1 MKEPSLARKRFWN
14 EELAR
19 RLRINNA
26 NYTHCFLF
34 RKISQSTGHHTRR
47 YILRLFLHKHHCF
60 GIQSIDSHP
69 KIKCGDTLKSHD
81 YIITIITFYKHS
93 FSFVEV
99 AIAGGYRKWP
109 TCNKRLGASISF
121 KESKKGRSIDRKRL
135 KDRGVY
141 SQNYKKHSRSNKLL
155 EKISRELKIAEYPLH
170 QLLRLGRQEIHIA
183 LSQSQHR
190 CQNSRSGIMCC
201 HRQSILTLN
210 LTLNNKTKYT
220 KPC

>member
-1 MKEPSLARKRFWN
+1 MEIHWKVMIKSSLSLLFINIVSLLWN
-14 EELAR
+14 
-19 RLRINNA
+19 
-26 NYTHCFLF
+26 
-34 RKISQSTGHHTRR
+34 
-47 YILRLFLHKHHCF
+47 
-60 GIQSIDSHP
+60 
-69 KIKCGDTLKSHD
+69 
-81 YIITIITFYKHS
+81 
-93 FSFVEV
+93 V

-109 TCNKRLGASISF
+109 TCNKRPGASISF
-121 KESKKGRSIDRKRL
+121 KGSKKGRLIDRTRL

-141 SQNYKKHSRSNKLL
+141 SQNCKKHSRSNKLL
-155 EKISRELKIAEYPLH
+155 EKISRELKIVEYPLH

-190 CQNSRSGIMCC
+190 CQNPRSGIMCY

>member
-1 MKEPSLARKRFWN
+1 MKELLLARNQFWD
-14 EELAR
+14 EELPR
-19 RLRINNA
+19 RLRINNG

-34 RKISQSTGHHTRR
+34 RKISQSSWHHTRR
-47 YILRLFLHKHHCF
+47 YILRLFLRKHHCF

-121 KESKKGRSIDRKRL
+121 KGSKKGRSIDRKRL

-141 SQNYKKHSRSNKLL
+141 SQNCKKHSRSNKLL
-155 EKISRELKIAEYPLH
+155 EKISREH

-183 LSQSQHR
+183 PSNPMSESSLRVFLLPSSVYPYFELDIEQ
-190 CQNSRSGIMCC
+190 
-201 HRQSILTLN
+201 
-210 LTLNNKTKYT
+210 
-220 KPC
+220 

>member
-1 MKEPSLARKRFWN
+1 MKEFLLARNRFWN

-47 YILRLFLHKHHCF
+47 YILRLFLRKHHCF

-109 TCNKRLGASISF
+109 TCNKRPGA
-121 KESKKGRSIDRKRL
+121 
-135 KDRGVY
+135 DRGVY
-141 SQNYKKHSRSNKLL
+141 SQNCKKHSRSNKLL

-183 LSQSQHR
+183 PSNPMSESSLRVFLLPSSVYPYFKLDIEQ
-190 CQNSRSGIMCC
+190 
-201 HRQSILTLN
+201 
-210 LTLNNKTKYT
+210 
-220 KPC
+220 